1 MSATEE
7 PLVALAMQY
16 TADRGIDTA
25 KQSEI
30 EACLDAQLGPQ
41 TTKRVMS
48 TTMKHFHSGKYN
60 SQTYLKAA
68 SYFTKMAELAHL
80 KANMQ
85 LKRIK
90 YRDQVVGMLYDKKK
104 AEAAPALAA
113 VAAVAAVATAA
124 PTAALQASSIASERT
139 DDWYKVALD
148 VLDVETEKL
157 EAAVEDAD
165 HEGTYKD
172 VDVIYKSVLKR
183 LGVQERDAE
192 GHIAAANFLT
202 HVTLYTQLVGD
213 RLVLCLKKEDNELSA
228 HLAPIVEAAVAAKAP
243 EGKATAK
250 RLAEDDDAGGVCK
263 EQKCGGM

>member
-1 MSATEE
+1 
-7 PLVALAMQY
+7 
-16 TADRGIDTA
+16 
-25 KQSEI
+25 
-30 EACLDAQLGPQ
+30 
-41 TTKRVMS
+41 
-48 TTMKHFHSGKYN
+48 
-60 SQTYLKAA
+60 LKAA
-68 SYFTKMAELAHL
+68 GYFTKMAELAHL

-90 YRDQVVGMLYDKKK
+90 YRDQVVGLLYDKKS
-104 AEAAPALAA
+104 AAAVPQPAAAVPQLAA
-113 VAAVAAVATAA
+113 AVPQPPAAAVATV
-124 PTAALQASSIASERT
+124 PTSPIASERTVPTSPIASERT

-192 GHIAAANFLT
+192 GHIATANFLA
-202 HVTLYTQLVGD
+202 HVTLYTQLAGD
-213 RLVLCLKKEDNELSA
+213 RLVLCLQQEDNELSA
-228 HLAPIVEAAVAAKAP
+228 HLAPIVEAAFVAAKAP

-250 RLAEDDDAGGVCK
+250 RLAEDDAGGVCK
-263 EQKCGGM
+263 QPKCGGM